1 MGKNEDRFAPIFAV
15 GIAAEL
21 AQMHPQTL
29 RQYDRIG
36 LVSPQRT
43 RGGTRRYSAYDIEML
58 RQVALLSS
66 EGLSLEG
73 IRRVLALKDRVR
85 DLEDK
90 IEELES
96 ALARAMLQ
104 RSDKRVFAAGV
115 EGEVVTLRRGTRAQR
130 RTELVVWR
138 PTSSG

>member
-1 MGKNEDRFAPIFAV
+1 
-15 GIAAEL
+15 
-21 AQMHPQTL
+21 
-29 RQYDRIG
+29 
-36 LVSPQRT
+36 
-43 RGGTRRYSAYDIEML
+43 ML